1 MDRFL
6 LRRLDAGPRPSPEVG
21 RAWERLVASAGTVPI
36 GQLAA
41 EVGWSHKHL
50 IARFLQQVGVRPKT
64 ADRLLRFDGVWRRPD
79 ERRPLDWA
87 WSRMRPVCRPGA

>member
-6 LRRLDAGPRPSPEVG
+6 LGRLEVGPRPSPEVG

-36 GQLAA
+36 GQVAS

-50 IARFLQQVGVRPKT
+50 IARFRQQVGVRPKT
-64 ADRLLRFDGVWRRPD
+64 AARAVPRAGDGGGEANSVQD
-79 ERRPLDWA
+79 MVA
-87 WSRMRPVCRPGA
+87 ASS